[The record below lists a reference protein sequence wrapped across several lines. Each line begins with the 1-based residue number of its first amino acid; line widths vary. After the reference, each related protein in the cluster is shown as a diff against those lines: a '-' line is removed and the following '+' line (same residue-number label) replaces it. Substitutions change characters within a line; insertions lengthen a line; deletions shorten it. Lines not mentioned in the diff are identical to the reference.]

1 MDFSPVHLLLA
12 LIGTAFVI
20 AIPAAYLYF
29 AFVAVG
35 LLRDIRDSLRGMRSS
50 S

>member
-12 LIGTAFVI
+12 LVGTAIAI
-20 AIPAAYLYF
+20 AIPVAYLYF

-35 LLRDIRDSLRGMRSS
+35 LLRDIRDSLRAIKSS
-50 S
+50 G